1 MLAAMRA
8 ARAMPPLRQVAARR
22 VATRSE
28 KPRVVI
34 VGSGWGGNKV
44 ARAVDKER
52 FDVRVV
58 SPANHFLFTPLL
70 ASTAVG
76 TLEFRAVQEPVRTIA
91 GLGTYHQAKA
101 KRVDIEARRLECEGT
116 FTKKTFHVDYDF
128 LVVAAGCKTDTFGV
142 PGVEETESVHFLKH
156 LYHARRLRNRV
167 LECFERA
174 SSPVCHDDHEREG
187 LLRFVVV
194 GGGATSCEFTTELA
208 DFVGRD
214 VARWYPDLVDLASIV
229 LVEAGPTILADFD
242 VGARTHYASHLRR
255 HGVEVRTGKAVT
267 RVRSDPGGG
276 VSVATLGAVWKSN
289 LQLDFNVSVRDRFDA
304 SSSAVL
310 RELDESNRFVQK
322 SAESTS
328 ILIELERLEVFAGQG
343 VPLVDFHTGSGP
355 ARTSSSAAC
364 SGPRGSRR

>member
-1 MLAAMRA
+1 MVT
-8 ARAMPPLRQVAARR
+8 ARF

-101 KRVDIEARRLECEGT
+101 KRVDVEARRLECEGT

-255 HGVEVRTGKAVT
+255 HGVEVRTGRAVT
-267 RVRSDPGGG
+267 RVRSDPSGG
-276 VSVATLGAVWKSN
+276 VSVATLGAGEDVEFGCMLWSAAGWKSN
-289 LQLDFNVSVRDRFDA
+289 LQPEFNVRVFDCFDA
-304 SSSAVL
+304 RISAVL
-310 RELDESNRFVQK
+310 RELNESDRFVQK

-328 ILIELERLEVFAGQG
+328 IW
-343 VPLVDFHTGSGP
+343 PS
-355 ARTSSSAAC
+355 
-364 SGPRGSRR
+364 